1 VPGAALGVMFG
12 FWAIARLAGFWETS
26 IPAEAFRLAY
36 QALGL

>member
-1 VPGAALGVMFG
+1 VLGS
-12 FWAIARLAGFWETS
+12 WAIARAAGFWETS